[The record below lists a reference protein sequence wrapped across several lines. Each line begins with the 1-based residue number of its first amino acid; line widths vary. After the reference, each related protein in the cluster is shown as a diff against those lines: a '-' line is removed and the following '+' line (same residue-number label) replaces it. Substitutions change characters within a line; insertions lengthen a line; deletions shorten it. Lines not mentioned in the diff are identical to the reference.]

1 LRGVRPRESVDL
13 VPKRVPETE
22 SRTPDQLREH
32 YEVEK
37 ELANRLRL
45 APSDE
50 RRELYRSVYDELFRR
65 VPTHPQVTRRDT
77 DPAVAAAAVAAQV
90 EILAPLLRPTSTF
103 LEVGAGDCALSAA
116 IAPRVG
122 KVYAVDVSEEVARGV
137 TLPASVDVRLSD
149 GTDIPVPPAS
159 VDLVYSNQLMEHLH
173 PDDALEQVSNIYDCL
188 RPGGAYVCITP
199 HRLTGPHDISAYFDD
214 TPSGFHLKE
223 YTISELVSLFSRVGF
238 SSVKVLV
245 GARGRFVQMRPWLAQ
260 ILEALLGRLPV
271 RARRA
276 LAQRLHLNLVLGIRV
291 LAKK

>member
-1 LRGVRPRESVDL
+1 LITTLEASTALRGVRPRESVDP
-13 VPKRVPETE
+13 VPKRVPESE
-22 SRTPDQLREH
+22 SRNPDQLREH

-65 VPTHPQVTRRDT
+65 VPTHPQVTRRDA
-77 DPAVAAAAVAAQV
+77 DPAVAAASVAAQV

-122 KVYAVDVSEEVARGV
+122 KVYAVDVSEEVTRGV
-137 TLPASVDVRLSD
+137 TLPASVDV
-149 GTDIPVPPAS
+149 
-159 VDLVYSNQLMEHLH
+159 VYSNQLMEHLH
-173 PDDALEQVSNIYDCL
+173 PDDALEQIRNIYDCL

-223 YTISELVSLFSRVGF
+223 YTISELVSLFGRVGF

-260 ILEALLGRLPV
+260 SLEALLGRLPV
-271 RARRA
+271 RVRRY
-276 LAQRLHLNLVLGIRV
+276 LAQRLRLNVVLGIRV
-291 LAKK
+291 LARK

>member
-1 LRGVRPRESVDL
+1 M
-13 VPKRVPETE
+13 PKRVPESE
-22 SRTPDQLREH
+22 SRNPDQLREH

-65 VPTHPQVTRRDT
+65 VPTHPQVTRRDA
-77 DPAVAAAAVAAQV
+77 DPAVAAASVAAQV

-122 KVYAVDVSEEVARGV
+122 KVYAVDVSEEVTRGV
-137 TLPASVDVRLSD
+137 TLPASVDV
-149 GTDIPVPPAS
+149 
-159 VDLVYSNQLMEHLH
+159 VYSNQLMEHLH
-173 PDDALEQVSNIYDCL
+173 PDDALEQIRNIYDCL

-223 YTISELVSLFSRVGF
+223 YTISELVSLFGRVGF

-260 ILEALLGRLPV
+260 SLEALLGRLPV
-271 RARRA
+271 RVRRY
-276 LAQRLHLNLVLGIRV
+276 LAQRLRLNVVLGIRV
-291 LAKK
+291 LARK

>member
-1 LRGVRPRESVDL
+1 LRGVRPRESVDP
-13 VPKRVPETE
+13 VPKRVPESE
-22 SRTPDQLREH
+22 SRNPDQLREH

-65 VPTHPQVTRRDT
+65 VPTHPQVTRRDA
-77 DPAVAAAAVAAQV
+77 DPAVAAASVAAQV

-122 KVYAVDVSEEVARGV
+122 KVYAVDVSEEVTRGV
-137 TLPASVDVRLSD
+137 TLPASVDV
-149 GTDIPVPPAS
+149 
-159 VDLVYSNQLMEHLH
+159 VYSNQLMEHLH
-173 PDDALEQVSNIYDCL
+173 PDDALEQIRNIYDCL

-223 YTISELVSLFSRVGF
+223 YTISELVSLFGRVGF

-260 ILEALLGRLPV
+260 SLEALLGRLPV
-271 RARRA
+271 RVRRY
-276 LAQRLHLNLVLGIRV
+276 LAQRLHLNVVLGIRV
-291 LAKK
+291 LARK